1 MKISKDIEIYIHI
14 PFCVKKCCYCDF
26 LSFQSD
32 NHMIE
37 DYIDALLKEMR
48 AKSVKDMEADT
59 VFIGGGTPS
68 ILKPDYIEI
77 IMSELRKCF
86 NVKKEA
92 EITIEANPGT
102 ITAGKAQAYV
112 NSGINRVS
120 IGLQTAQ
127 DAELKKLGRIHT
139 WQQFL
144 DSYNILREEGINNIN
159 VDIMSGLPLQ
169 SIEMYK
175 DTVHKVCMLS
185 PEHISAYSLIVEEG
199 TPFYDMYNQESGR
212 LKDELPNEEEERQQ
226 YYMTDKILTG
236 YGYKRYEISN
246 YAKSGFEC
254 RHNIGYWK
262 RKPYIG
268 LGLGAASLYSEK
280 RFNNTSDIKKYI
292 SNSEYPEKIT
302 ENIQILST
310 KEQMEEYMFL
320 GMRMMEG
327 VSRST
332 FMQKFGNDMDEIYG
346 NVISKYSKI
355 GMTDIDG
362 DRVFLTK
369 KGIDVSNVVF
379 SDFLLDD

>member
-37 DYIDALLKEMR
+37 DYIGALIKEMR

-86 NVKKEA
+86 KVKKKA

-139 WQQFL
+139 WRQFL

-169 SIEMYK
+169 SIE
-175 DTVHKVCMLS
+175 
-185 PEHISAYSLIVEEG
+185 
-199 TPFYDMYNQESGR
+199 
-212 LKDELPNEEEERQQ
+212 
-226 YYMTDKILTG
+226 
-236 YGYKRYEISN
+236 
-246 YAKSGFEC
+246 
-254 RHNIGYWK
+254 
-262 RKPYIG
+262 
-268 LGLGAASLYSEK
+268 
-280 RFNNTSDIKKYI
+280 
-292 SNSEYPEKIT
+292 
-302 ENIQILST
+302 
-310 KEQMEEYMFL
+310 
-320 GMRMMEG
+320 
-327 VSRST
+327 
-332 FMQKFGNDMDEIYG
+332 
-346 NVISKYSKI
+346 
-355 GMTDIDG
+355 
-362 DRVFLTK
+362 
-369 KGIDVSNVVF
+369 
-379 SDFLLDD
+379 